1 MNWLSEVIFHTA
13 RASEEATTASPN
25 VVALFGLSTKLFLAQ
40 LLNFAIVL
48 LVLWKWVFTPV
59 TRGLQARTKK
69 IEQSLKNAE
78 AIEVQKDEFEKWKS
92 KSMQEARKEASGII
106 NKARVEAEQVQTE
119 VLAKSKLEQE
129 RLVLEGKSRLEQ
141 EQIKLLEE
149 ARAKLADVVI
159 LATEKILKEQLTD
172 KKSQELAEK
181 ALSSL
186 E

>member
-1 MNWLSEVIFHTA
+1 MNWLSEIFIHA
-13 RASEEATTASPN
+13 AHASEEAATASPN

-78 AIEVQKDEFEKWKS
+78 DIEVQKGEFEKWKS
-92 KSMQEARKEASGII
+92 ASMQEARVEASGIRK
-106 NKARVEAEQVQTE
+106 KARAEAELVQAE

-129 RLVLEGKSRLEQ
+129 RIVLEGKTKLEQ
-141 EQIKLLEE
+141 EQTRLLAE

-159 LATEKILKEQLTD
+159 LATEKILNEQLTD

-181 ALSSL
+181 ALSSIK
-186 E
+186 